1 MGIILIFNKKVI
13 YLINF
18 EKTISMLNKI
28 LLTLFICSSLLAQK
42 KQIDEISYEQANDIQ
57 FFVNIK
63 NGTRTKSYIFEDS
76 NKISVGDTL
85 TLGVPS
91 SG

>member
-1 MGIILIFNKKVI
+1 
-13 YLINF
+13 
-18 EKTISMLNKI
+18 MLNKI

-63 NGTRTKSYIFEDS
+63 NGTRAEAIAKLKESKELLELELLSEDEYNEIKAELAPIIKNKS
-76 NKISVGDTL
+76 
-85 TLGVPS
+85 
-91 SG
+91 